1 MKNRFKKALFAFF
14 KDEILDAVKYNP
26 LGNYETQVTVVSK
39 TLNFEELKCEIA
51 VSDRMNG
58 DPRAYENS
66 LREARTAL
74 IDKAMEFIQVDEQS
88 VFDPNIY
95 DERRIRCSLFVGKTE
110 R

>member
-51 VSDRMNG
+51 TSDRMSG

-66 LREARTAL
+66 LREARAAL
-74 IDKAMEFIQVDEQS
+74 IDKAMEFIKVDEQS